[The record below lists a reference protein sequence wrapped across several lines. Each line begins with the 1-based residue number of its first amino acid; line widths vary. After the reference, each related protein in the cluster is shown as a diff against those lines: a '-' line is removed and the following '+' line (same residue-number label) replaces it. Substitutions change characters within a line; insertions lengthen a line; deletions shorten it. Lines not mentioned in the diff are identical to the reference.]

1 MKESV
6 GLRSPVG
13 LRSFGL
19 GMAVVAA
26 AMMAGST
33 LAAGPFHVSQMPES
47 PWLDT
52 EVCTNIVLV
61 ATCNELRKIDVDM
74 QFVGSPTNNVQ
85 IAFGCDADGDG
96 DLSDDETQLVF
107 GWKCGRRFLSLPFE
121 EHRTADDVA
130 AQEAGPHRLH
140 VVAEFNARQKPVSF
154 LALDNEQTCLS
165 DFAFQSHDWSGV
177 KSWNICKVTRRGLNE
192 AFEDISV
199 DAASARF
206 YITVR

>member
-1 MKESV
+1 MKAYKSKV
-6 GLRSPVG
+6 IVVGGRWLARVLLLLSMATFGLRVCARAILVPTQPVSPY
-13 LRSFGL
+13 
-19 GMAVVAA
+19 A
-26 AMMAGST
+26 
-33 LAAGPFHVSQMPES
+33 
-47 PWLDT
+47 DT
-52 EVCTNIVLV
+52 EVSTNVVIQTGRTDVRDV
-61 ATCNELRKIDVDM
+61 KIRLQLD
-74 QFVGSPTNNVQ
+74 GTPTNNLE